1 MIQQRKFQ
9 ILELE
14 HNHINFFL
22 AQVEIEGFF
31 VTFLLD
37 LESRRPNFPNLLTS
51 PLLLH
56 RPWSMDPG
64 LEDKAR
70 QILAAEIFYQT
81 KTFKPPKTIFSLNK
95 IKNHP

>member
-1 MIQQRKFQ
+1 
-9 ILELE
+9 
-14 HNHINFFL
+14 
-22 AQVEIEGFF
+22 
-31 VTFLLD
+31 
-37 LESRRPNFPNLLTS
+37 
-51 PLLLH
+51 
-56 RPWSMDPG
+56 PWSMDPG